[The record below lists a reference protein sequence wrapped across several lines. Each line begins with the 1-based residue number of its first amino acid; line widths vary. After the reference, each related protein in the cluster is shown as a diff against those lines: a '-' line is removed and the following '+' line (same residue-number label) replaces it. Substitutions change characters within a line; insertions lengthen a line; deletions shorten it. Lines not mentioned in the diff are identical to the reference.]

1 MEALAMINQEFWKN
15 KNVLV
20 TGHTGFKGSWLS
32 LWLKLLGANVSG
44 LSLPP
49 NSNPS
54 LYERLEL
61 SNLLESEFFVDIRNK
76 KLLQEKVYLLK
87 PDIVFHLAAQPL
99 VRKSYLDPIS
109 TWEINVMGSLNLLK
123 NLSELEPYCAVVMVT
138 TDKVYKNNEW
148 VYGYKENDPLGGY
161 DPYSSS
167 KAACEIAI
175 ESWRSSFC
183 QSTKDKLIKLSIASA
198 RSGNVIGGGDWAEDR
213 IIPDVIRSIK
223 ENKKIFV
230 RNPNSTRPWQHV
242 LDPLSGYIKLAE
254 RIYEKKEI
262 SSKDKNL
269 FCSAFNFGP
278 RVESN
283 KKVGELVDEIIKN
296 WKGDWVHTPNNN
308 EFHEAVNLNLQVDK
322 AYHLL
327 NWSSKWNFEISVKRT
342 IDWYKDFWKNND
354 SAYLLC
360 EKDIL
365 DYMKID

>member
-1 MEALAMINQEFWKN
+1 MSEDKYFKN
-15 KNVLV
+15 KKILI
-20 TGHTGFKGSWLS
+20 TGNTGFKGSWLS
-32 LWLKLLGANVSG
+32 IWLKLLGANVSG

-76 KLLQEKVYLLK
+76 KLLQEKVFLLK

-262 SSKDKNL
+262 
-269 FCSAFNFGP
+269 
-278 RVESN
+278 
-283 KKVGELVDEIIKN
+283 
-296 WKGDWVHTPNNN
+296 
-308 EFHEAVNLNLQVDK
+308 
-322 AYHLL
+322 LL
-327 NWSSKWNFEISVKRT
+327 K
-342 IDWYKDFWKNND
+342 
-354 SAYLLC
+354 
-360 EKDIL
+360 
-365 DYMKID
+365 